1 MTLEPIKNNELD
13 KLIRDA
19 LASDND
25 LIIPP
30 GLPDK
35 TIKKLEKKV
44 LLRELILELFFKV
57 GLVLGSLFLLAGVFV
72 WINGRGVLTGLYTHF
87 VTNWQI
93 ITSLFLLVVITI
105 LIDQVGLKFFTAIN
119 KGVGLKA

>member
-1 MTLEPIKNNELD
+1 MQEPIKNNELD
-13 KLIRDA
+13 KLIRDV

-35 TIKKLEKKV
+35 TIRKLEKKV

-57 GLVLGSLFLLAGVFV
+57 GLALGSLVILAGILI
-72 WINGRGVLTGLYTHF
+72 WINGRGLLTGLYTHLMA
-87 VTNWQI
+87 NWQI
-93 ITSLFLLVVITI
+93 ITSLLLLVLITI

-119 KGVGLKA
+119 KGANLKA